1 MKRFILALC
10 AICMVA
16 GLAACTVSTS
26 NGSVVVGGISTKRTL
41 KGDKSIEKSETVLED
56 IEYTLIVEDIEFTA
70 LTRNDNTPA
79 IHINENTSGKVALS
93 TDKNILDTI
102 SVTLDGY
109 TILVKGDKSYKYDSS
124 EFNLRIDAKVK
135 AFEINGAFE
144 LEMDSPSVTDFSGI
158 INGAID
164 GNMNFGQLNSFDFT
178 INGAGDIEITG
189 EAEKSTMQING
200 AASIGAFD
208 LRTTN
213 SELVINGAGACNVYA
228 TDTLD
233 ASINGVGEVVY
244 DGDPKTVNKSSGI
257 GSIKER

>member
-1 MKRFILALC
+1 MKRLTLALC
-10 AICMVA
+10 AICLVA

-26 NGSVVVGGISTKRTL
+26 NGSVVVGGISTKKTL
-41 KGDKSIEKSETVLED
+41 KGDNSIEKSETVLED
-56 IEYTLIVEDIEFTA
+56 IEYTLVVEDIEFTA
-70 LTRNDNTPA
+70 LTRNDNTPV
-79 IHINENTSGKVALS
+79 IHINEDTSSKVTLS

-102 SVTLDGY
+102 SVTLDGN
-109 TILVKGDKSYKYDSS
+109 TIKVKGDKSYKYDSS
-124 EFNLRIDAKVK
+124 EFDLRIDAKVK
-135 AFEINGAFE
+135 EFEINGAFE
-144 LEMDSPSVTDFSGI
+144 LDMDVSSVTEFSGI

-164 GNMNFGQLNSFDFT
+164 GNMNFGQLNSFNLS
-178 INGAGDIEITG
+178 INGAGDIEISG
-189 EAEKSTMQING
+189 EAEKSTILING

-233 ASINGVGEVVY
+233 ATINGVGEITY